1 MPLCPI
7 PPEDLC
13 DACPQASSLHPRPVP
28 GDGPIDAD
36 IMFIGEA
43 PAVAE
48 TRYGLPFV
56 GPTGEEFT
64 GQYLPL
70 ASVRR
75 DDCYI
80 TNVVKCMG
88 KGKTVPRDRVLTCA
102 AHHLRREIEAIRPE
116 HIVLMGASANLLRP
130 GVSVEMEHGRT
141 VKGTVLGHACW
152 VTCTLHPAAGLHN
165 TRLVASIR
173 EDFTR
178 LGKVLWMGR
187 RPWSVDTSRGYYQFA
202 QATGLTDYR
211 FRLPDDDGPIAI
223 DTEILGLD
231 PGESAPWCLTFSTS
245 PTNAYLIR
253 AGDLD
258 ALDKL
263 NHLIRDRP
271 VVMHGSMFDTPILHR
286 MGVDLS
292 HSRIIDTQILTYAR
306 GYLGPDQSLKSLGY
320 RLLGV
325 RMQDF
330 RELVRPYATE
340 ALTHYLSAARHLGY
354 PEPEGRKRSIQS
366 RIERF
371 IKDCNDKG
379 QDALG
384 KWGRWDDAIK
394 DAIGHATGSPA
405 PKLTIDLVPFDKAL
419 DYACLDA
426 NVTRRLWQYFDAL
439 EHDSARPEF
448 AIQRADVDLFS

>member
-7 PPEDLC
+7 LPGDLC
-13 DACPQASSLHPRPVP
+13 SACPQASFTHPRPVP

-43 PAVAE
+43 PAVVE
-48 TRYGLPFV
+48 TRHLLPFV

-64 GQYLPL
+64 FQYLPL
-70 ASVRR
+70 ARVRR

-80 TNVVKCMG
+80 TNVVKCQG
-88 KGKTVPRDRVLTCA
+88 KGKTIPHDRVLTCA
-102 AHHLRREIEAIRPE
+102 AHHLQREIEAIRPK

-130 GVSVEMEHGRT
+130 GVSVELEHGRT
-141 VKGTVLGHACW
+141 VRGIVLGHACW

-165 TRLVASIR
+165 TRLIGAIR

-178 LGKVLWMGR
+178 LNAMLR
-187 RPWSVDTSRGYYQFA
+187 TSRNPWPSDTSTGYYHFA
-202 QATGLTDYR
+202 QATGQTPYCFVPPSDG
-211 FRLPDDDGPIAI
+211 GPIAI

-231 PGESAPWCLTFSTS
+231 PWHSDPWCLTFSTT
-245 PTNAYLIR
+245 PTRGYLIR
-253 AGDLD
+253 AGDEM
-258 ALDKL
+258 ALDKM
-263 NHLIRDRP
+263 NKLIRGCS
-271 VVMHGSMFDTPILHR
+271 VVMQGAMFDTPPLAR
-286 MGVDLS
+286 MGVDLT
-292 HSRIIDTQILTYAR
+292 HSRIIDTQILAYAR

-340 ALTHYLSAARHLGY
+340 ALTHYLSAARHLDY
-354 PEPEGRKRSIQS
+354 PEPGGRKRSIQS
-366 RIERF
+366 RIDRF
-371 IKDCNDKG
+371 VKDCRDKG

-394 DAIGHATGSPA
+394 AAIETATGLPA

-426 NVTRRLWQYFDAL
+426 NVTRRLWQYFDTL
-439 EHDSARPEF
+439 QHDSSRPEF
-448 AIQRADVDLFS
+448 AIQRADVDLFT